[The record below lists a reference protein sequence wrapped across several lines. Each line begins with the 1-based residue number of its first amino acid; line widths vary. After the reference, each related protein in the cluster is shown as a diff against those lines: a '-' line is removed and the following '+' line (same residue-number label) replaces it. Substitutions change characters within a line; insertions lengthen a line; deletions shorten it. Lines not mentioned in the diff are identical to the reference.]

1 MIVQSLLLLTTVWT
15 CLILISDLLFWKFW
29 GKKEQKTKS
38 EDGTEEILE
47 TGPIEKETLITD
59 FMVSEQ
65 PEEKKE
71 ETRDEFEG
79 MNSIYQPM
87 TQKELD
93 QREVYDPATQD
104 TNHFMDHDV
113 KIKEIPEAKVE
124 EEIDISWIDFD
135 IKRDLK
141 NIFKELDRKKM
152 NCYDILGVSDSAS
165 QDEIKKAYRKLA
177 SKYHPDKGE
186 VIEGTIMDRIREIN
200 YSKEILLDPTTRALH
215 DEKLRQGIM
224 TSEQREV
231 KVEKRFDPKLL
242 GLYPDIK
249 ESKAIDNEKMAYFV
263 DDGDKN
269 SGLGVLFFRKWEEN
283 LENFGEDLIDYII
296 QLDDQG
302 FIDYG
307 QVMRGDISDM
317 DEVSKM
323 KKISNYPMAVNNSL
337 LEVWTL
343 PPFYYL
349 AVPILKKEHVQEI
362 CDILKETFGLESIF
376 FSYPKI

>member
-1 MIVQSLLLLTTVWT
+1 MIFHSIILLTSIWT
-15 CLILISDLLFWKFW
+15 CLFVLSDLLFWKFW
-29 GKKEQKTKS
+29 GKKEQKDKIEESTK
-38 EDGTEEILE
+38 EVVEQ
-47 TGPIEKETLITD
+47 GPIEEETLITD

-65 PEEKKE
+65 PKEKKE
-71 ETRDEFEG
+71 ESRNEFEG

-124 EEIDISWIDFD
+124 EEIDTSWIDFD

-152 NCYDILGVSDSAS
+152 NCYDILGVSESATK
-165 QDEIKKAYRKLA
+165 DEIKKAYRKLA

-186 VIEGTIMDRIREIN
+186 VLEGTIMDRIREIN

-215 DEKLRQGIM
+215 DEKLRQGTM

-242 GLYPDIK
+242 GLYPDVK
-249 ESKAIDNEKMAYFV
+249 ESKDVEKEKMAYFV
-263 DDGDKN
+263 DGSDKN
-269 SGLGVLFFRKWEEN
+269 SGLGVLFFRKWQED

-349 AVPILKKEHVQEI
+349 AVPILNKDHVQEI